1 MIDILSTNIWSSSL
15 SHLNKLRSG
24 CRAETIISTITFIQL
39 IPLFH
44 EDVSAVPDPSMS
56 QFNEGNSLP
65 TSLAANLSMENE
77 GAGDPLVS

>member
-1 MIDILSTNIWSSSL
+1 M
-15 SHLNKLRSG
+15 
-24 CRAETIISTITFIQL
+24 ISTITFIQL
-39 IPLFH
+39 IPLFN